1 MSIAVAD
8 FRIKSYICDE
18 KLLKGMGMEKWQLV
32 LAVWLAFD
40 AVVFLWVWLD
50 DMYYAHDWKRKLK
63 RMKDALTEE

>member
-1 MSIAVAD
+1 
-8 FRIKSYICDE
+8 
-18 KLLKGMGMEKWQLV
+18 MGMEKWQLV
-32 LAVWLAFD
+32 LIVWLAFD

>member
-1 MSIAVAD
+1 MPTPGIA
-8 FRIKSYICDE
+8 
-18 KLLKGMGMEKWQLV
+18 WPTNV
-32 LAVWLAFD
+32 LSAGPRKAVWLAFD